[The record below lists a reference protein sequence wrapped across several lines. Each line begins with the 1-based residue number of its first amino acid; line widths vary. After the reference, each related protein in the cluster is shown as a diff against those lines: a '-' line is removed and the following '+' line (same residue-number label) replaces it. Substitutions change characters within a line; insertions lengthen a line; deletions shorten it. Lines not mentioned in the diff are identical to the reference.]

1 MCDADLDV
9 LASLV
14 DKSLVR
20 RRTGDV
26 GEDRFWMLETIL
38 EFAAE
43 QLREAGES
51 DELARRHARRMLA
64 VARSAG
70 LEDDDLSPGQN
81 HAVVAAERDDMLRA
95 LDWCLVHDVV
105 LGLELAVSLEG
116 YLVAVDPAEGA
127 RLVGRLLGRCD
138 DLDLELE
145 PRLEAAALRVMSGG
159 LYRSGDREAAQAV
172 VRRSLAAFE
181 ALGDERR
188 VASLEGR
195 LAVHAS
201 YYGDTEDARA
211 RAEHVSKRAT
221 ELGMPRLETQALSA
235 LASIAVREGD
245 LDAAREL
252 FHRSA
257 VVARGCGFTW
267 WEANTWSE
275 LLDLE
280 LNAGNLD
287 AAERAGRDA
296 LLGRTV
302 DRGAP
307 RDAVRTRGYR
317 AHRRWSARTS
327 SGLDASGAR
336 SSPRWNVRL
345 RPSEMRSSGTHYPSQ
360 RRTTLAS
367 STPWPSAEPRGSRPR
382 SSLPSPTLRPSR
394 RAGGSPTRTASC
406 RRRGRARGRRARP
419 GSSRRARA

>member
-1 MCDADLDV
+1 M

-20 RRTGDV
+20 RRTGDLGRGPV
-26 GEDRFWMLETIL
+26 LDARDDPRVRSG
-38 EFAAE
+38 AAPRGR
-43 QLREAGES
+43 RERRARPAARKADAGGRAQRGTRGRRPERGP
-51 DELARRHARRMLA
+51 EPRGGRRRAGRHA
-64 VARSAG
+64 
-70 LEDDDLSPGQN
+70 P
-81 HAVVAAERDDMLRA
+81 
-95 LDWCLVHDVV
+95 
-105 LGLELAVSLEG
+105 
-116 YLVAVDPAEGA
+116 GA
-127 RLVGRLLGRCD
+127 RLV
-138 DLDLELE
+138 
-145 PRLEAAALRVMSGG
+145 PRPRRGTRPRAGGLPRGVSRRRGSGG
-159 LYRSGDREAAQAV
+159 GRQARGAVARET
-172 VRRSLAAFE
+172 RRSRPRARAPARGRGAPGHERRASTGRATAKPRRLSCAGASHAFE

-252 FHRSA
+252 FRRSA

-267 WEANTWSE
+267 WEAGT
-275 LLDLE
+275 LVR
-280 LNAGNLD
+280 A
-287 AAERAGRDA
+287 ARPRAERREPRRRRARGPRRAPD
-296 LLGRTV
+296 RTV
-302 DRGAP
+302 DRGTP
-307 RDAVRTRGYR
+307 RDAVRTRRSRPHR
-317 AHRRWSARTS
+317 ACERTHLERAGRLWGAVLAEMERAPPPQRDCARA
-327 SGLDASGAR
+327 G
-336 SSPRWNVRL
+336 
-345 RPSEMRSSGTHYPSQ
+345 
-360 RRTTLAS
+360 RTTPRNGATTLGS
-367 STPWPSAEPRGSRPR
+367 STPWSSAEPRGSRPR

-419 GSSRRARA
+419 GSSRQARA